1 MLKRI
6 REARKNEDGFT
17 LIELLI
23 VIVILGVLAGIVV
36 FAVNGIQDKGQ
47 ASACK
52 SDVKTVTVAAE
63 AYYANSNPSVYAA
76 DMPAL
81 KAAGLLHSVPT
92 TVDYAIVAGPPQ
104 SVTVK
109 GAAGSACAGYL
120 G

>member
-6 REARKNEDGFT
+6 REAGKNEDGFT

-47 ASACK
+47 TSACQ
-52 SDVKTVTVAAE
+52 SDVKTVTVAGE
-63 AYYANSNPSVYAA
+63 AFYAQKGNYAT
-76 DMPAL
+76 DMAAL
-81 KAAGLLHSVPT
+81 QTAGLLHSVPSD
-92 TVDYAIVAGPPQ
+92 VDYAIITGPPLTIK
-104 SVTVK
+104 VTGK
-109 GAAGSACAGYL
+109 QGSACAGFA